1 VLINGVVTKGDR
13 VWISDAIMIRGV
25 DKDKYAPTKLNAW
38 AGTHM
43 PLPIGL
49 ANGPGD
55 QVFWPDFINGAVTI
69 GDPIKGEFKPIAGKL
84 DRPLAVVMS
93 KKEPKVYVA
102 EYGAGKITEVSL
114 TDGAKKSVATGLE
127 GPIALAL
134 IDDTLYV
141 AEAMSDRI
149 SKIDLGTGHKE
160 VFVTGVVGKV
170 GALADDG
177 NGALL
182 ALSGSSGK
190 LFRID
195 PNNLA
200 LSVIAEDLPIGYSA
214 IGSYP
219 SGVEFAG
226 SMSVNANGDIY
237 IPTAERG
244 MIVLRK
250 S

>member
-1 VLINGVVTKGDR
+1 
-13 VWISDAIMIRGV
+13 MIRGV
-25 DKDKYAPTKLNAW
+25 DKEKYAPTKLNAW

-49 ANGPGD
+49 ADGPGD

-69 GDPIKGEFKPIAGKL
+69 GDPGKGEFKPIAGKL

-93 KKEPKVYVA
+93 KKEPKIYVA

-134 IDDTLYV
+134 INDTLYV
-141 AEAMSDRI
+141 SEAMSDRI
-149 SKIDLGTGHKE
+149 SKIDLATGHKE
-160 VFVTGVVGKV
+160 VFVTGAVGKV

-177 NGALL
+177 DGALL

-190 LFRID
+190 LFRIN
-195 PNNLA
+195 PKNLA
-200 LSVIAEDLPIGYSA
+200 LSVIVEDLPIGYGA

-237 IPTAERG
+237 IPTSERG